1 MIVGDDQCIRIVSL
15 ALVLK
20 SGALEVEGEA
30 AETCFVEGVHG
41 STIRAHCV
49 DNDVLVTVGADQRVR
64 AWRLPDLTV
73 CDVRVLCCVC
83 LVCLVCFVHWPQCVR
98 CMSVVCVLCDVYV
111 CVLFVVCCVC
121 LLRVMCAVRVF
132 FVCAEYC
139 LFYRALLPKRPILL
153 KSLLLY
159 QMSGEKPLSF
169 ACDVCK
175 SE

>member
-73 CDVRVLCCVC
+73 CDVHVLCCAC
-83 LVCLVCFVHWPQCVR
+83 LFCLVCFVHCSQCVR
-98 CMSVVCVLCDVYV
+98 CVSVVCVFCVMCVLCDVCV
-111 CVLFVVCCVC
+111 CVVVC
-121 LLRVMCAVRVF
+121 VF
-132 FVCAEYC
+132 FVSCVLC
-139 LFYRALLPKRPILL
+139 VGH
-153 KSLLLY
+153 SVC
-159 QMSGEKPLSF
+159 G
-169 ACDVCK
+169 ACVFCVCIV
-175 SE
+175 

>member
-1 MIVGDDQCIRIVSL
+1 MYVCMIVGDDQCIRIVSL

-41 STIRAHCV
+41 STIRGHCI

-83 LVCLVCFVHWPQCVR
+83 LFCLVCFVHWPQCVR
-98 CMSVVCVLCDVYV
+98 CMSVVCVLCDAS
-111 CVLFVVCCVC
+111 FV
-121 LLRVMCAVRVF
+121 
-132 FVCAEYC
+132 
-139 LFYRALLPKRPILL
+139 
-153 KSLLLY
+153 
-159 QMSGEKPLSF
+159 
-169 ACDVCK
+169 
-175 SE
+175 